1 MRSLQTMQTKSI
13 ISKISTLKVLITS
26 QKRKLFH
33 FPPCYET
40 ESSNQKKKIL
50 FELTLSSVDRAEPHK
65 THSLAPSDG
74 ASQPLDC

>member
-1 MRSLQTMQTKSI
+1 MQTKSI

-26 QKRKLFH
+26 QKRKLYH

-40 ESSNQKKKIL
+40 ESSNQKKKKKKIM
-50 FELTLSSVDRAEPHK
+50 FELTLSSVDRADPHK